1 MFVLPRFRSSFGKH
15 MDRKKDK
22 FPCSLFDFLNLKPR
36 GIPLTM
42 VFRTVYII
50 SFEFCHPS
58 SKLLEGNVSTRACLF
73 SGRERDAITHDA
85 FDLTVQGLPVLV
97 PASGGIW
104 WSQLGTCLN
113 LFTLGPYGTDIW
125 CWLLKHVQVP
135 QAEGT
140 HPTGILSCFS
150 TV

>member
-1 MFVLPRFRSSFGKH
+1 MFHPMLLFLIDVCPTSIPFLLRKTHGS
-15 MDRKKDK
+15 KKDK

-50 SFEFCHPS
+50 SFDFCHPS

-85 FDLTVQGLPVLV
+85 LDLTVQGLPVLV

-113 LFTLGPYGTDIW
+113 LLTLGPYGTDIW
-125 CWLLKHVQVP
+125 
-135 QAEGT
+135 
-140 HPTGILSCFS
+140 
-150 TV
+150 